1 MTEPRD
7 IKIRRLKM
15 RSMRR
20 GTKEMDL
27 ILQSFAERHLDQMDA
42 AELAHYDALLEE
54 NDLDLYR
61 WISGQ
66 DAAPDR
72 FSALI
77 AKIAAISTGIVGKN
91 PDF

>member
-7 IKIRRLKM
+7 TKIRRLKM

-42 AELAHYDALLEE
+42 AGLAHYDTLLEE

-77 AKIAAISTGIVGKN
+77 AKIAAISTGIIGKN

>member
-77 AKIAAISTGIVGKN
+77 VKIAAISTGIVGKN

>member
-27 ILQSFAERHLDQMDA
+27 ILQSFAERHLAQMDA
-42 AELAHYDALLEE
+42 AGLAHYDTLLEE

-77 AKIAAISTGIVGKN
+77 AKIAAISTGIIGKN
-91 PDF
+91 S